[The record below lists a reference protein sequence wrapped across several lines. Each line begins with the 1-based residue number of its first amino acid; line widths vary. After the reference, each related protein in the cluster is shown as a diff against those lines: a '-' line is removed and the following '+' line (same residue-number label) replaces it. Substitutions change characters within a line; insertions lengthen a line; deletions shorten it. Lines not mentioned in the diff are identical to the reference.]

1 MKFDYKELIDEVHS
15 RNFWPR
21 LLIMI
26 FGVFLLAITYN
37 MFFLEYDLVTGGT
50 SGLAIIINHLFDIDP
65 ALFIFIIEI
74 FLLILSFILLGTK
87 RTGMTILGS
96 LLFPFFISLTSN
108 ICSFIADKVVYDSY
122 IIITL
127 VSGLLFGIGNGLVYK
142 MGYSTGGADI
152 VMQILNKYMKI
163 STGTASFI
171 TSIAVVVPGAF
182 VFGLNKAIYGTI
194 IIVIISILVDKI
206 MLGISNS
213 KMFYIRTKK
222 VEEVQDFIKEM
233 NTGYTIIKADGAYSK
248 KKYDM
253 IMCVLPTRDYYM
265 FKNVIQKID
274 PDAFFI
280 ITDCY
285 EVYGGQRK
293 EINPFI

>member
-1 MKFDYKELIDEVHS
+1 MKFDYKALVDEVRS
-15 RNFWPR
+15 KNFWPR
-21 LLIMI
+21 LFIMVL
-26 FGVFLLAITYN
+26 GVFILAVTYN
-37 MFFLEYDLVTGGT
+37 IFFLKYELVTGGT
-50 SGLAIIINHLFDIDP
+50 SGLAIIINHMFNIDP
-65 ALFIFIIEI
+65 ALFIFIVEI
-74 FLLILSFILLGTK
+74 FLLILSFVLLGSK
-87 RTGMTILGS
+87 QTGMTILGS
-96 LLFPFFISLTSN
+96 LLFPFFISLTGDICATITNN
-108 ICSFIADKVVYDSY
+108 ISFDSY
-122 IIITL
+122 VIICLI
-127 VSGLLFGIGNGLVYK
+127 SGVLFGTGSGLVYK

-152 VMQILNKYMKI
+152 VMQILNKYLKI
-163 STGTASFI
+163 STGVASFI
-171 TSIAVVVPGAF
+171 TSIVVIVPGAF

-194 IIVIISILVDKI
+194 IVVIISVLVDKI

-222 VEEVQDFIKEM
+222 LEEVQDFIKEM

-274 PDAFFI
+274 PEAFFI

-293 EINPFI
+293 EQFPFI

>member
-1 MKFDYKELIDEVHS
+1 MKFDYKELIDEVRS
-15 RNFWPR
+15 KNFWPR
-21 LLIMI
+21 LLIMV
-26 FGVFLLAITYN
+26 FGVFILAVTYN
-37 MFFLEYDLVTGGT
+37 LFFLKYNIVTGGT
-50 SGLAIIINHLFDIDP
+50 SGLAIIINHLFNIDP
-65 ALFIFIIEI
+65 ALFIFIVEM
-74 FLLILSFILLGTK
+74 LLLTLSFFLLGTK
-87 RTGMTILGS
+87 QTGMTILGA
-96 LLFPFFISLTSN
+96 LLFPLFISLTGD
-108 ICSFIADKVVYDSY
+108 ICAVIADKVIYDSY
-122 IIITL
+122 LIITL
-127 VSGLLFGIGNGLVYK
+127 ISGVLFGLGSGLVYK
-142 MGYSTGGADI
+142 TGYSTGGADI
-152 VMQILNKYMKI
+152 IMQILNKYLKI

-171 TSIAVVVPGAF
+171 TSIVVIVSGSF
-182 VFGLNKAIYGTI
+182 VFGINKAIYGTI
-194 IIVIISILVDKI
+194 IVIIVSILVDKI

-222 VEEVQDFIKEM
+222 LEEVQDFIKEM

-293 EINPFI
+293 EFYPFI

>member
-1 MKFDYKELIDEVHS
+1 MKFNYKEIIDEVRS
-15 RNFWPR
+15 KDFWPR
-21 LLIMI
+21 LFIMI
-26 FGVFLLAITYN
+26 SGVLLLAITYN
-37 MFFLEYDLVTGGT
+37 LFFLKYEIVTGGT
-50 SGLAIIINHLFDIDP
+50 SGLAIIINYLFNIEP
-65 ALFIFIIEI
+65 ALFIFITELLLLTISF
-74 FLLILSFILLGTK
+74 FLLGPK
-87 RTGMTILGS
+87 QTGMTILGS
-96 LLFPFFISLTSN
+96 ILFPLFISLTSN
-108 ICSFIADKVVYDSY
+108 ICSNIAETVTYDSY
-122 IIITL
+122 LIIALI
-127 VSGLLFGIGNGLVYK
+127 SGVIFGIGSGLVYK

-152 VMQILNKYMKI
+152 IVQIINKYLNL
-163 STGTASFI
+163 STGTASLI
-171 TSIAVVVPGAF
+171 TNVLVIVPGIF
-182 VFGLNKAIYGTI
+182 VFGINKAIYGV
-194 IIVIISILVDKI
+194 IIVIIVSVLVDKI

-222 VEEVQDFIKEM
+222 LEEVQDFIKEM

-265 FKNVIQKID
+265 FKNVIQTID

-293 EINPFI
+293 ENFPFI

>member
-15 RNFWPR
+15 KNFWPR

-37 MFFLEYDLVTGGT
+37 MFFLKYDLVTGGT

-65 ALFIFIIEI
+65 ALFIFVVEI
-74 FLLILSFILLGTK
+74 FLLIISFILLGTK

-293 EINPFI
+293 EIKPFI